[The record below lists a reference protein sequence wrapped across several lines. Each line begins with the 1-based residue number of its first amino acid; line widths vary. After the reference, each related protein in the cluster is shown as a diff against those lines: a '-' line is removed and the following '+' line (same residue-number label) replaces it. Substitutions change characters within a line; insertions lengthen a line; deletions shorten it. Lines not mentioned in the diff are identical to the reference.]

1 MKLGR
6 KITGGKYKASTKKKK
21 HSLKGITRQVKLGET
36 KQKKIRIKGGIKKT
50 ILLHA
55 DFANIINPKT
65 KKAKKVKIKNVLE
78 TPSNR
83 FLARQNIL
91 VKSAIIETELGKAK
105 ITNRPSQ
112 EGMVQAKLIPDSDKN
127 QK

>member
-1 MKLGR
+1 M
-6 KITGGKYKASTKKKK
+6 GGK
-21 HSLKGITRQVKLGET
+21 
-36 KQKKIRIKGGIKKT
+36 KQKV
-50 ILLHA
+50 LLSA
-55 DFANIINPKT
+55 NTANIIDPKT

-91 VKSAIIETELGKAK
+91 IKGAVIETELGKAK

-112 EGMVQAKLIPDSDKN
+112 EGMVQGVLVKG
-127 QK
+127 